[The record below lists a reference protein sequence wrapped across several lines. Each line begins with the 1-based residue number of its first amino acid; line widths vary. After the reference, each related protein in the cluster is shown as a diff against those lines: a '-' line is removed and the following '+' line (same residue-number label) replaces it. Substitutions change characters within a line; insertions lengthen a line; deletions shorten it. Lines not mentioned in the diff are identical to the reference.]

1 MATNKVVYGNTTLID
16 LTEDTLTA
24 SVLGSGYTAHDRSGT
39 QIVGTAVTPDI
50 SNCYQ
55 TTDTAE
61 TTVDDADYFPFYD
74 SSATAKKN
82 SLWSN
87 IKSVLAEAFLPV
99 STKNLTGYTLDNLK
113 LSNSGGTW
121 SGNSYT
127 KNGMTFECAM
137 SGITNTLSYIIV
149 QGTATADVSFKSK
162 VWLPSGYYKL
172 SGCTGGSS
180 STYGITIEGLTDVNC
195 YNGDTD
201 FYVHSDSQYSI
212 AIFYKSG
219 YAQSSSRTFF
229 PMIRPSY
236 LKSNSYRNPVFSNSV
251 LTQRMPRWVAS
262 ATVSSGT
269 ITFSNVYDNGDA
281 FEVYINIT
289 SSSTNKTPYAKLNTI
304 SGNYN
309 ARTFEYKTDADSG
322 ATAYLLRTPLVF

>member
-1 MATNKVVYGNTTLID
+1 MATNKVVYGNTTLLD

-24 SVLGSGYTAHDRSGT
+24 SVLGAGYTAHDRSGT

-74 SSATAKKN
+74 SSASDKRK

-121 SGNSYT
+121 SGYSYT
-127 KNGMTFECAM
+127 KNGMTFTCAM
-137 SGITNTLSYIIV
+137 SGIMNTLSYIQV
-149 QGTATADVSFKSK
+149 QGTATADVSFKSQ

-212 AIFYKSG
+212 VIFYKSG

-281 FEVYINIT
+281 FTVYIDIT

-304 SGNYN
+304 SGNYY